1 MDAALANLLSP
12 SFWKE
17 KEKWKVATSLS
28 SFRQLQGKWKT
39 LLASPVPPLAAAG
52 LPRRAPHAPV
62 PSCSECSPFPSL
74 LRRAGHMEPISPV
87 TLKSRCAPA
96 FRHGAPDSPRPGSR
110 RSSRLAARPAHAS
123 KPRPRSTPGPPASRS
138 PTRPAAPPRGP
149 NKAAAAAGGLG
160 ECFRASPRVGRW
172 GRDAAGRSA
181 PAGAPGPRPGQ
192 PPASARALAEPHRR
206 GDFSPA
212 ARAGA
217 RCEYILCL
225 PVLPSSVAKV
235 NRYEQIPGGGG
246 QKGGG
251 SGVPRDPKG
260 CQCPVVRVSGPC
272 KLPPTT
278 RASPSDAESHLLRQ
292 HRRSTLRRLPLIP
305 WQQWLRLRRSPSAPL
320 PGRHAPGK

>member
-1 MDAALANLLSP
+1 MGCWLLSVSHTRTLGLLPWPLSPSCVWSLLSLFRGREKLIFQQPENFPFHLQSTSSPFKPWPEYMDAALANLLSP

-138 PTRPAAPPRGP
+138 PTRPAARRLEGRTKRRPRQAGWGSASGP
-149 NKAAAAAGGLG
+149 L
-160 ECFRASPRVGRW
+160 
-172 GRDAAGRSA
+172 
-181 PAGAPGPRPGQ
+181 
-192 PPASARALAEPHRR
+192 PASAGGAGML
-206 GDFSPA
+206 PA
-212 ARAGA
+212 AQPPLAPR
-217 RCEYILCL
+217 
-225 PVLPSSVAKV
+225 V
-235 NRYEQIPGGGG
+235 PG
-246 QKGGG
+246 
-251 SGVPRDPKG
+251 P
-260 CQCPVVRVSGPC
+260 
-272 KLPPTT
+272 
-278 RASPSDAESHLLRQ
+278 AS
-292 HRRSTLRRLPLIP
+292 RLPLP
-305 WQQWLRLRRSPSAPL
+305 AP
-320 PGRHAPGK
+320 